1 MDIVSRLKF
10 FLENKHISNS
20 VFADKC
26 KIARPTLSQLL
37 SGRNKKVSDEI
48 ISKIHESYP
57 SLSILWLL
65 FGEGNMELYPAD
77 SIPLENSISDISDE
91 NISNSENSSAANTTN
106 LSPVI
111 NFDFE
116 NFESE
121 HGIMQ
126 NADAD
131 SMDPKAV
138 RVLANSGKGVDL
150 SNSADLKAVSSSNS
164 GKKIVN
170 IMVFYNDNSFDSFL
184 PASK

>member
-65 FGEGNMELYPAD
+65 FGEGNMELFPTEAL
-77 SIPLENSISDISDE
+77 PLENAISEITDENNSNTEISDGLASAQ
-91 NISNSENSSAANTTN
+91 NS
-106 LSPVI
+106 SPVI
-111 NFDFE
+111 DFDYE
-116 NFESE
+116 NFESDQDSKQDIDLR
-121 HGIMQ
+121 GPIT
-126 NADAD
+126 NA
-131 SMDPKAV
+131 M
-138 RVLANSGKGVDL
+138 RMLANSNRNATVD
-150 SNSADLKAVSSSNS
+150 SSNS
-164 GKKIVN
+164 KDGTSSNSEKKIVN
-170 IMVFYNDNSFDSFL
+170 IMVFYSDNSFDSFL